1 MLCEC
6 IEKKPSKLTPAEGEI
21 MMRCCGIW
29 AKVFTTEIKTRQ
41 KHDVNKETVSA
52 RQHFKRK
59 PQPRNQNALNKK
71 LILF

>member
-29 AKVFTTEIKTRQ
+29 AKSVHHRNKNTAKT
-41 KHDVNKETVSA
+41 
-52 RQHFKRK
+52 
-59 PQPRNQNALNKK
+59 
-71 LILF
+71 